1 MFSKKNRFGRGDFTL
16 GRAKKAL
23 PLFLLLE
30 GGAVV
35 MVLICLFSLRFHLQT
50 IEKNETENLL
60 GSALKSI
67 GVEQMTGSS
76 VSAGLQSLPD
86 SGRGLTFVRVARGRE
101 QMLLVDG
108 SVDLGFNELA
118 ALSEARSG
126 VWLKVGSLPVLTVVT
141 RQLSDGTQVQAGR
154 VAVKSLHLYHNIC
167 GNTLLVL
174 VFSAVLL
181 WSLSL
186 YLVKM
191 SISPLLATRQR
202 VAELAAGSDPGCLP
216 ETGNGPEFDQ
226 LYCEINGLL
235 RRNRQ
240 LVLEMQQSL
249 DNVAHDLRTPLT
261 RLRSVAEYG
270 LQEEDPERLRAALS
284 DCLEE
289 AEQVQAML
297 RVMMS
302 VAEAESGTMRL
313 EKQQVDLRDSL
324 SRALVLYE
332 YVAEEKEIA
341 MKLVAPEALRAV
353 VDETRM
359 VQVWANL
366 LDNALKYGYRGGFV
380 RIEGWVEHGV
390 RVRFIDDGMG
400 ISEIEQGRI
409 FERLYRG
416 DRSRTEKG
424 LGLGLS
430 YVKAVVE
437 AHGGSITVQSELKK
451 GTVFEVV
458 LPG

>member
-1 MFSKKNRFGRGDFTL
+1 MCSKRNRFCRSDFTR

-35 MVLICLFSLRFHLQT
+35 MVLVCLFSLRFHLQT

-60 GSALKSI
+60 GSVLKSI
-67 GVEQMTGSS
+67 GVEQMTGEN
-76 VSAGLQSLPD
+76 VSAGLQSLP
-86 SGRGLTFVRVARGRE
+86 GRGLTFVRVARGRE

-118 ALSEARSG
+118 ALPETRSG
-126 VWLKVGSLPVLTVVT
+126 VWLKVGSLPVMTVVT
-141 RQLSDGTQVQAGR
+141 RRLTDGAQVQAGR
-154 VAVKSLHLYHNIC
+154 VAEKSLRLYHNIC
-167 GNTLLVL
+167 GSTLLVL
-174 VFSAVLL
+174 AFSAVLL
-181 WSLSL
+181 WLLSL

-191 SISPLLATRQR
+191 SISPLLATRR
-202 VAELAAGSDPGCLP
+202 RIAELAEGSDSGCLP
-216 ETGNGPEFDQ
+216 ETGNGPEFDH
-226 LYCEINGLL
+226 LYREINGLL

-240 LVLEMQQSL
+240 LVMEMQQSL
-249 DNVAHDLRTPLT
+249 DNVAHDLRTPMT

-270 LQEEDPERLRAALS
+270 LQEEDPEQLRAALS

-313 EKQQVDLRDSL
+313 EKEKVDLRDSL
-324 SRALVLYE
+324 SRALTLYE
-332 YVAEEKEIA
+332 YVAEEKDIA
-341 MKLVAPEALRAV
+341 LKLVAPEVLPAV

-366 LDNALKYGYRGGFV
+366 LDNALKYGCRGGFV
-380 RIEGWVEHGV
+380 RIEGRVEDGV

-400 ISEIEQGRI
+400 ISESEQGRI

-451 GTVFEVV
+451 GTVFEIV
-458 LPG
+458 LHG